1 MAGVRRGRPHSMPNF
16 LRRGFTPE
24 AREVHE
30 GLHVGVGLG
39 APHGTHG
46 HVYDG
51 AFVADVRDAAVLHRE
66 DGLREPLGF
75 VGGMR
80 DVEDGNARDFGNALE
95 VAEKL
100 GLALRVETRERL
112 VHDEERLGGENAA
125 PERDALAFAA
135 RERVGTT

>member
-1 MAGVRRGRPHSMPNF
+1 
-16 LRRGFTPE
+16 
-24 AREVHE
+24 
-30 GLHVGVGLG
+30 
-39 APHGTHG
+39 
-46 HVYDG
+46 
-51 AFVADVRDAAVLHRE
+51 
-66 DGLREPLGF
+66 
-75 VGGMR
+75 MR

-112 VHDEERLGGENAA
+112 VHDEERFGGENAA